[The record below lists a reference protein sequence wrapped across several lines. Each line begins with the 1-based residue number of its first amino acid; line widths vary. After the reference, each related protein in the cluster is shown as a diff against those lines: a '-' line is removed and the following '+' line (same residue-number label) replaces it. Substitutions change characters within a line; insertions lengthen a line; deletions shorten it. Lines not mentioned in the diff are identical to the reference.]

1 MFYCMVM
8 ASLQRSNTM
17 QKSNQKKLKRVS
29 TLEVKSEKMLMRKLR
44 LMLEKTV
51 GTVKKMVV
59 WSAFRKQE
67 DDRKRRGFG
76 RDSLLLLLLLHC

>member
-1 MFYCMVM
+1 
-8 ASLQRSNTM
+8 M

-76 RDSLLLLLLLHC
+76 RDSLLLLLLLYC